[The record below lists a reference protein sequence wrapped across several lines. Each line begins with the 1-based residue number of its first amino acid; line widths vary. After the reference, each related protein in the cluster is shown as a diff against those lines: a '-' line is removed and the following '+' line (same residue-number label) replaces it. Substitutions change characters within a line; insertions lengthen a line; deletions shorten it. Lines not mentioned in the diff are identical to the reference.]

1 MVNALGLAG
10 QFDAFYGVEHAAY
23 HPKPASQAYA
33 IIFDGEDL
41 QPTQAAMFE
50 DDPRNLYVPHQL
62 GLKTILVN
70 AAQTGNQPHID
81 YQTDD
86 LVQFLRQIV

>member
-50 DDPRNLYVPHQL
+50 DDPRNLDVPHQL

-70 AAQTGNQPHID
+70 TSQTGDTPHID
-81 YQTDD
+81 YQTDN